1 MKKEDIFIK
10 IIQNALPSSKDYIG
24 DDTAFIKEKD
34 IVITQDTLVED
45 VHFRTATISP
55 YNLAQKAVAV
65 NLSDIAAAGA
75 VPSYLVISLS
85 LPGHIKEDYIKE
97 FYKGINDICTKYHVL
112 TIGGDLTGGEKIVI
126 SITMLG
132 NCNSIPPA
140 ARSNARVGDYI
151 ITTGEYGSSFMGF
164 NILENPDNIYNLTDI
179 EKEYFKNAHINPIP
193 RVKEGLVIAE
203 INKNNKLCMMDTSD
217 GLADALFKISKL
229 SNISMEIDYNSIPFN
244 SALAK
249 AVKSK
254 SDIFNCILFGG
265 EDYELV
271 ACVTQSTLKELK
283 KNRVKFSVIG
293 RVAKNFGSAKI
304 IMKLDDKIFELTKNL
319 LENNLFNHFKDDL

>member
-1 MKKEDIFIK
+1 MKEDIFIN
-10 IIQNALPSSKDYIG
+10 IIKNALPSSKDYIG

-34 IVITQDTLVED
+34 MVITQDTLVED
-45 VHFRTATISP
+45 MHFRTATTSS

-85 LPGHIKEDYIKE
+85 LPGHIKENYIKA
-97 FYKGINDICTKYHVL
+97 FYKGINDICIKYNVL
-112 TIGGDLTGGEKIVI
+112 TVGGDLTGGEKIVI

-132 NCNSIPPA
+132 NCNGVLPS

-151 ITTGEYGSSFMGF
+151 ITTGEYGSSFMGL
-164 NILENPDNIYNLTDI
+164 NILENINNTESLTNK
-179 EKEYFKNAHINPIP
+179 EKEYFINAHKKPIP
-193 RVKEGLVIAE
+193 RIKEGRIIAE
-203 INKNNKLCMMDTSD
+203 INKNHNLCMMDTSD

-229 SNISMEIDYNSIPFN
+229 SNVSMEIDYNSIPFN

-249 AVKSK
+249 AVKNK
-254 SDIFNCILFGG
+254 SDILNYILFGG

-271 ACVTQSTLKELK
+271 ACVSYDSLKELE
-283 KNRVKFSVIG
+283 RSSVEFFVIG
-293 RVAKNFGSAKI
+293 RVVENFGSAKI
-304 IMKLDDKIFELTKNL
+304 IMKLDDKKLELTKNL
-319 LENNLFNHFKDDL
+319 LEDNLFNHFKDDL